1 MADQAI
7 NQLVNATPV
16 ATSLV
21 PYSESGTTYC
31 ATMTQLLG
39 APAGIIGMWS
49 GTIASIPSGWA
60 LCDGQLGRPDLRNKF
75 VVGAGGSYAVNAGGG
90 NKDAIVVS
98 HTHTG
103 TVASHTHPTVLT
115 NVYGINDSSVAQ
127 NAFPASRCSR
137 INGCT
142 LGNTGDVSSPA
153 AAIST
158 DGSSGTN
165 ANLPPYYALCYI
177 VKV

>member
-1 MADQAI
+1 MADQTI
-7 NQLVNATPV
+7 NELVNAAPV
-16 ATSLV
+16 AASLV

-49 GTIASIPSGWA
+49 GTVASIPTGWA
-60 LCDGQLGRPDLRNKF
+60 LCDGQSGRPDLRNKF
-75 VVGAGGSYAVNAGGG
+75 VVGAGNSYAVNAGGG

-103 TVASHTHPTVLT
+103 TVASHSHTGVLKTVYSGGGSRFGQNSFPTNSWSDVT
-115 NVYGINDSSVAQ
+115 GY
-127 NAFPASRCSR
+127 
-137 INGCT
+137 T
-142 LGNTGDVSSPA
+142 LGNTGASSNSSA
-153 AAIST
+153 SIST

-177 VKV
+177 VKT